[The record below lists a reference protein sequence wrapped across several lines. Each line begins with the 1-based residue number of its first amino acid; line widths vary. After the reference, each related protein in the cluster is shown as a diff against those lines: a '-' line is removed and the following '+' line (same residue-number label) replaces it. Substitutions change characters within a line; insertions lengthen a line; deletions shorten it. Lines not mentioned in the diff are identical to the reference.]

1 MAKQTPKMLRGLRFV
16 VSTSRSWIQDMLWQ
30 LKDSEQRL
38 LALAKQVLWCE
49 VVTDLS
55 ERFQD
60 DLYDNQH
67 LQFSKI
73 MNHLR

>member
-1 MAKQTPKMLRGLRFV
+1 
-16 VSTSRSWIQDMLWQ
+16 MLWQ

-60 DLYDNQH
+60 DLYDNQIQSTSPVFEDH
-67 LQFSKI
+67 ESSKMRI
-73 MNHLR
+73 